1 MQFAGKKIALLSA
14 LFFWTLVAQAQL
26 RYGIRAGLNFATLRG
41 PYEQNSAGEDLERF
55 ENVTGFHIGIG
66 FAYPFT
72 DEFGLRSE
80 FMYSK
85 KGLRYTYE
93 GDMYRIFTHA
103 GGSTLTLGEGRRL
116 ININQS
122 YIDIP
127 ITAYYRLKDFEL
139 SAGVYAAL
147 QVQAVGEGSAAYSGK
162 TQPLQNPTGDLR
174 FNLQHN
180 YRRDK
185 PGEGKGEETISAQ
198 VDART
203 LTLPMTLGAYYD
215 YPEDRGRLYNS
226 LDYGLTAGASY
237 FLSRALYIGARIQY
251 GLADLTRDQA
261 DLQYYRPDADNAP
274 VYRADFDRN
283 FNIQLSLGFSF

>member
-1 MQFAGKKIALLSA
+1 MQFFGKKIALLSV
-14 LFFWTLVAQAQL
+14 LFFGTFVAQAQL

-72 DEFGLRSE
+72 DEFGLRTE

-93 GDMYRIFTHA
+93 GETYRNFNYP

-116 ININQS
+116 ININHS

-162 TQPLQNPTGDLR
+162 TQPLQNLRVICVSTSNTIIAATNRARARAKRPFPPKWTPARSPCLRPSALTSITPKTGDASTIVWTMASP
-174 FNLQHN
+174 
-180 YRRDK
+180 
-185 PGEGKGEETISAQ
+185 PGH
-198 VDART
+198 RT
-203 LTLPMTLGAYYD
+203 
-215 YPEDRGRLYNS
+215 S
-226 LDYGLTAGASY
+226 
-237 FLSRALYIGARIQY
+237 
-251 GLADLTRDQA
+251 
-261 DLQYYRPDADNAP
+261 
-274 VYRADFDRN
+274 
-283 FNIQLSLGFSF
+283 